1 MCGPA
6 EIFGAMFS
14 AMGKMQEAEAQQKQA
29 NAAARI
35 ADNNARVAEW
45 QAQSAETKG
54 QADVENVGRKQS
66 DMRGKQMAGMA
77 ANGVSLADGSPA
89 AILEQTDYYG
99 LADQRNAAQNS
110 SDEAWALRARGTNSQ
125 NEASMQRSKASGM
138 SPFGA
143 GVGSLLG
150 SVGDVADKWA
160 TKNPS
165 SSKSSGVLGS
175 WSPWSFAGAN

>member
-1 MCGPA
+1 MCNPLV
-6 EIFGAMFS
+6 GAMFS
-14 AMGKMQEAEAQQKQA
+14 AFGKMQEAEAAQKQA

-35 ADNNARVAEW
+35 ADNNAKVAEW

-54 QADVENVGRKQS
+54 QAEVENAGRKQS
-66 DMRGKQMAGMA
+66 DLRGKQMASMA

-89 AILEQTDYYG
+89 AVLAQTDYYG
-99 LADQRNAAQNS
+99 LEDQRTAAQNS

-125 NEASMQRSKASGM
+125 NEASMQRSKASNM
-138 SPFGA
+138 NPFMA

-160 TKNPS
+160 AKNPG
-165 SSKSSGVLGS
+165 KSYTKDNLG
-175 WSPWSFAGAN
+175 WSF

>member
-1 MCGPA
+1 MCDPLV
-6 EIFGAMFS
+6 GAMFS
-14 AMGKMQEAEAQQKQA
+14 AFGKMQEADAQQKQA

-35 ADNNARVAEW
+35 ADNNAKVAEW

-54 QADVENVGRKQS
+54 QAEVENVGRKQS
-66 DMRGKQMAGMA
+66 DLRGKQMASMA

-89 AILEQTDYYG
+89 AVLAQTDYYG
-99 LADQRNAAQNS
+99 LEDQRTAAQNS

-125 NEASMQRSKASGM
+125 NEASMQRSKASNM
-138 SPFGA
+138 NPFMA

-160 TKNPS
+160 AKNPG
-165 SSKSSGVLGS
+165 KSYTKDNLG
-175 WSPWSFAGAN
+175 WSF